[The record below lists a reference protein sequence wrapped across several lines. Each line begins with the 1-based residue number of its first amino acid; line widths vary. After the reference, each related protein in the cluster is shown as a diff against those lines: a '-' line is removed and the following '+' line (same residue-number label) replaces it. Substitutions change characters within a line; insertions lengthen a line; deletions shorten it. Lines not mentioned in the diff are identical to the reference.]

1 MYVNYVNIQIN
12 PTDKIG
18 IGNSAFMLRMLQT
31 MNSKYLQP
39 GFEYKHEYFKPK
51 SYYEPSIM
59 HFKFVNGY
67 ERKWNLGM
75 VSINTLKGQ
84 MSMINRHIEF
94 ERNMQGQDDE
104 LEDDEWKLV
113 KIILFTFLRLIDG

>member
-1 MYVNYVNIQIN
+1 MMYVNYVNIQIN

-104 LEDDEWKLV
+104 LEDDE
-113 KIILFTFLRLIDG
+113 

>member
-1 MYVNYVNIQIN
+1 
-12 PTDKIG
+12 
-18 IGNSAFMLRMLQT
+18 
-31 MNSKYLQP
+31 
-39 GFEYKHEYFKPK
+39 
-51 SYYEPSIM
+51 M

-75 VSINTLKGQ
+75 VSINNLKGQ
-84 MSMINRHIEF
+84 MTMINRHIEF
-94 ERNMQGQDDE
+94 ERNMQGHDDE

>member
-1 MYVNYVNIQIN
+1 
-12 PTDKIG
+12 
-18 IGNSAFMLRMLQT
+18 
-31 MNSKYLQP
+31 
-39 GFEYKHEYFKPK
+39 
-51 SYYEPSIM
+51 M

-75 VSINTLKGQ
+75 VSINNLKGQ
-84 MSMINRHIEF
+84 MTMINRHIEF